1 MDQIKKPELMAPA
14 GDWTML
20 TAAVNNGADAVYF
33 GVDKLNM
40 RSKAANFTIDELP
53 KIVSFCKEKKVK
65 TYLTLNSIIKEEEI
79 SDLDEI
85 IPAAKK
91 EGIDR
96 IICWD

>member
-40 RSKAANFTIDELP
+40 RSKADNFTTGELP
-53 KIVSFCKEKKVK
+53 HIVSFCKEKKIK
-65 TYLTLNSIIKEEEI
+65 TYLTLNSIIKENEI

-85 IPAAKK
+85 ILAAKK
-91 EGIDR
+91 EEIDR
-96 IICWD
+96 IICW